1 MRDMGAFIYVFSD
14 SGRDKLLA
22 LQYEML
28 KCDAE
33 KHIFV
38 FANKE
43 SQCFAGE
50 DFPYALTD
58 TLTF

>member
-1 MRDMGAFIYVFSD
+1 MESFIYVFSD
-14 SGRDKLLA
+14 AGRDKLLA

-28 KCDAE
+28 KCDTE

-38 FANKE
+38 FVNKE
-43 SQCFAGE
+43 SQCFAGG

-58 TLTF
+58 ILTF

>member
-1 MRDMGAFIYVFSD
+1 MSAFIYVFSD
-14 SGRDKLLA
+14 AGRDKLLS
-22 LQYEML
+22 LQYKML
-28 KCDAE
+28 TCDEE

-38 FANKE
+38 FLNQEQQLFAN
-43 SQCFAGE
+43 G

>member
-1 MRDMGAFIYVFSD
+1 MGAFIYVFSD
-14 SGRDKLLA
+14 VGRDKLLA

-28 KCDAE
+28 RCDAE

-38 FANKE
+38 FVNE
-43 SQCFAGE
+43 EPQCFAGG